1 MGPVNNYKS
10 MAYIGNIAEF
20 IKYKLKNITKGY
32 EVYNYVDKPDLNM
45 NQLMAE
51 IEKRLRKKVS
61 IRAFALSTGHVRRIL
76 L

>member
-1 MGPVNNYKS
+1 

-20 IKYKLKNITKGY
+20 IKYKLKNITKSY

-51 IEKRLRKKVS
+51 IEKRLREKVF
-61 IRAFALSTGHVRRIL
+61 IRAFVLSTGHVRRIL